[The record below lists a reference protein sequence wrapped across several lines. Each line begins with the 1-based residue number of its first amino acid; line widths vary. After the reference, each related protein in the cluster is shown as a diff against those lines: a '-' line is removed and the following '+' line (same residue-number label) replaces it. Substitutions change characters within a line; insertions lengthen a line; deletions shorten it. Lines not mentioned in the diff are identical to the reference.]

1 MKLEFDYRM
10 NLYYSSPVSKCH
22 FTIKCI
28 PKDTARQKLLSHTI
42 ELTPHAPFSVGEDS
56 NENKQIYG
64 RVDTPHDFFSY
75 HIFGDVEIY
84 ASDFEEIAKEG
95 RVSLYRYPFGKCI
108 PKEALTAY
116 FSTFDLSGFSDD
128 IDKSLYI
135 MHKLHS
141 DFSYVP
147 KTTEV
152 TTDAETSFKMGVG
165 VCQDYAHILITL
177 LRLSK
182 IPARYVCGLL
192 VGEGESHAWVEA
204 LVGDK
209 WIGLDP
215 THDCRVYEN
224 YIKLGDGR
232 DATECAINRGILRG
246 GGAQRQEISS
256 KVTSPTLI
264 SQ

>member
-1 MKLEFDYRM
+1 MNLEFDYRM

-28 PKDTARQKLLSHTI
+28 PKDTLRQKLLSHTI
-42 ELTPHAPFSVGEDS
+42 EITPQTPYSLGEDS
-56 NENKQIYG
+56 YGNKQVYG
-64 RVDTPHDFFSY
+64 RVDKLHDFFSY
-75 HIFGDVEIY
+75 RIFGTAEINE
-84 ASDFEEIAKEG
+84 SPFEETAKAG
-95 RVSLYRYPFGKCI
+95 RVALYRYPFGLCK
-108 PKEALTAY
+108 PVDALTSY
-116 FSTFDLSGFSDD
+116 FDSFDLSPFENDL
-128 IDKSLYI
+128 DKALFI
-135 MHKLHS
+135 MHKLHG

-152 TTDAETSFKMGVG
+152 TTDAESAFKMGVG

-204 LVGDK
+204 LIGDK
-209 WIGLDP
+209 WVGLDP
-215 THDCRVYEN
+215 THDVPVLEN

-232 DATECAINRGILRG
+232 DATECAINRGILVG

-256 KVTSPTLI
+256 RVSSSPII